1 MKKITVRYR
10 KLGKEGA
17 VGLAWGHTNDGKWTS
32 SGLIEIDP
40 RQSEEEEMDTA
51 AHEVLHTEYPD
62 LSEEAVER
70 GAGAIKAVLW
80 KLGFRKLK

>member
-1 MKKITVRYR
+1 MKKITVRKR
-10 KLGKEGA
+10 KLGREGA
-17 VGLAWGHTNDGKWTS
+17 LGLAWGHIENGKWTS

-40 RQSEEEEMDTA
+40 RQSEKEEMDTA

-70 GAGAIKAVLW
+70 GAGAIIAVLW
-80 KLGFRKLK
+80 RLGFRKLK